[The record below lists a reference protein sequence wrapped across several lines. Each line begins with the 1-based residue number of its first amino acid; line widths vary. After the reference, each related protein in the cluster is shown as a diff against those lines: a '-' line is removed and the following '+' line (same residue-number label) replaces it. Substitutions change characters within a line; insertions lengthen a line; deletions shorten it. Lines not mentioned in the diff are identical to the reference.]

1 VPLDVKQFRECVIR
15 PALKALEPEIPYSE
29 AAERLI
35 LGTAIQESGLRYL
48 DQLAPGPGP
57 AFGLMQMERATHD
70 DHVKWLSLKPALA
83 LKVEALLA
91 PTPSRIEQMATNL
104 LYAVAMARI
113 HYWRRLDGQVP
124 SDLDGAARA
133 WKKAYNSNLGRGKP
147 EQFVNNYRMHV
158 GGNS

>member
-1 VPLDVKQFRECVIR
+1 MPLDVKQFREFVIR

-57 AFGLMQMERATHD
+57 AHGLFQMERATHD
-70 DHVKWLSLKPALA
+70 DHVAWLAMKPALA
-83 LKVEALLA
+83 LKVDRLLA
-91 PTPSRIEQMATNL
+91 PSPSRVEQLATNL
-104 LYAVAMARI
+104 LYGAAMARI
-113 HYWRRLDGQVP
+113 HYWRRTDGALP
-124 SDLDGAARA
+124 SDLEGAARV
-133 WKKAYNSNLGRGKP
+133 WKRCYNTAAGAGKP

-158 GGNS
+158 GAGS